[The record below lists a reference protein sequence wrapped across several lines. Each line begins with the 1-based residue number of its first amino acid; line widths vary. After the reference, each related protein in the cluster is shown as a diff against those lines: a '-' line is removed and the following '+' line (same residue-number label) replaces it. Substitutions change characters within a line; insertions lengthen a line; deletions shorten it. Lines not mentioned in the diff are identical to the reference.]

1 MMFLL
6 CYVRVEETLQQNE
19 IMNVFYD
26 DWMSL
31 TAEDGSF
38 GSKADNHLKVVVC
51 PFSSQCEI
59 NLPIWQN

>member
-1 MMFLL
+1 MLKFLL
-6 CYVRVEETLQQNE
+6 CNVRVEETLQQNE

-38 GSKADNHLKVVVC
+38 GSKADNHLKVLVYSF
-51 PFSSQCEI
+51 PS
-59 NLPIWQN
+59 

>member
-1 MMFLL
+1 MKFLL

-38 GSKADNHLKVVVC
+38 GSKADNHLKVLVYSF
-51 PFSSQCEI
+51 PS
-59 NLPIWQN
+59 